1 MHRKQIDELTIRGL
15 FFWLSVSNIRAC
27 QGAYPSYFRSSSD
40 PNCVYMEYDL
50 TDNELK
56 LRVLSGIVSTTGDA
70 PKFTNNATATIGC
83 KAF

>member
-1 MHRKQIDELTIRGL
+1 
-15 FFWLSVSNIRAC
+15 
-27 QGAYPSYFRSSSD
+27 
-40 PNCVYMEYDL
+40 MEYDL

-56 LRVLSGIVSTTGDA
+56 LRVLSGIVSTTGDS

>member
-1 MHRKQIDELTIRGL
+1 MEDRLTNYQLGDY
-15 FFWLSVSNIRAC
+15 FFCLPVSNFRAC
-27 QGAYPSYFRSSSD
+27 LGEYPSYFR
-40 PNCVYMEYDL
+40 YDL